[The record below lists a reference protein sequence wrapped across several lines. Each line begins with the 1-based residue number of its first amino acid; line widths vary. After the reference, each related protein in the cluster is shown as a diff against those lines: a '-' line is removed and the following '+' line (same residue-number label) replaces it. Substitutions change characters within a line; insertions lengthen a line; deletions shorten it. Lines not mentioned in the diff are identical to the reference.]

1 MTFAMLIGSLN
12 IVKTNLF
19 NPIMKRI
26 SLSLAILTAAVV
38 IYYAYQL
45 INAHFETP
53 NIKARFL
60 NSSRVNLSIM
70 AMPIAP
76 KIYNIKNNKRHSDR
90 IKNYLNGSYTPKG
103 LFDIKYDKG

>member
-1 MTFAMLIGSLN
+1 
-12 IVKTNLF
+12 
-19 NPIMKRI
+19 MKRI

-38 IYYAYQL
+38 IYYVYKL

-60 NSSRVNLSIM
+60 NSSQVGLSIM

-76 KIYNIKNNKRHSDR
+76 KICNIKNNPENNKRHSDR